1 MSKKAQVFLG
11 RRIPDKK
18 WKTIAKNIA

>member
-18 WKTIAKNIA
+18 VENDC

>member
-1 MSKKAQVFLG
+1 MLPMSKKAQVFLG

-18 WKTIAKNIA
+18 VENDW